1 MITRETLKAL
11 TSEEKDEL
19 ILELFAQ
26 IEALTSQIRTLEAR
40 IEELET
46 KKTSKNSSTP
56 PSRDQKGNIPG
67 KGTGGRREK
76 SVGRTGHA
84 RNLHAEHEVDETIE
98 SKLKNCQQCGGFL
111 EEDDQKL
118 VAEYDKIE
126 IPPVRPKITRVRLY
140 ACTCK
145 ACGITHKAPAP
156 QGFEEGSPFGT
167 SVEGMVTYLRYGHHI
182 SYKRL
187 SEMLSHLFNLSISQ
201 GAIANIFKRLN
212 VRFDPI
218 TQAILM
224 RIRSSRIVCSD
235 ETGARV
241 GGKNHWQ
248 WVFQND
254 DVSLHVIRPNRS
266 AQVVKDI
273 MGDHRPAYWLSDLY
287 GAQKGHA
294 DKWQICL
301 AHQLRDCQAGIDA
314 GDTMFCW
321 RLKRLFLKAVVLGK
335 RRADI
340 KPETAKAYRR
350 QLEKTLDDILTSTPE
365 TKTGVRLKKRYLKHR
380 DALFTFFEDPSLEPT
395 NNSSERGL
403 RPSVIFRKVT
413 NGFRS
418 PWGSDFFS
426 AVRSIID
433 TAQRQGLNPYQ
444 AIQKALSP
452 APFLSG

>member
-1 MITRETLKAL
+1 MITQELLDTL
-11 TSEEKDEL
+11 TGEEKDRL
-19 ILELFAQ
+19 ILKLVAYIQ
-26 IEALTSQIRTLEAR
+26 TLEAR
-40 IEELET
+40 IEALEA

-56 PSRDQKGNIPG
+56 PSRDQKGNLPD
-67 KGTGGRREK
+67 KKKGRREK

-84 RNLHAEHEVDETIE
+84 RDLHADPDETIE
-98 SKLKNCQQCGGFL
+98 SKLKNCQQCGGIL
-111 EEDDQKL
+111 EETDQEL
-118 VAEYDKIE
+118 AAEYDKIE
-126 IPPVRPKITRVRLY
+126 IPPIHPKVTRVRLY

-145 ACGITHKAPAP
+145 TCGLTHKAPAP
-156 QGFEEGSPFGT
+156 HGFEEGSPFGV
-167 SVEGMVTYLRYGHHI
+167 SVEGMLTYLRYGHHI

-187 SEMLSHLFNLSISQ
+187 SEAFSHLFNLSISQ
-201 GAIANIFKRLN
+201 GAIANIFKRLAI
-212 VRFDPI
+212 RFDPI
-218 TQAILM
+218 TEAILE

-235 ETGARV
+235 ETSARV
-241 GGKNHWQ
+241 NGKNQWE

-254 DVSLHVIRPNRS
+254 DVSLHVIRPSRG
-266 AQVVKDI
+266 AQVVQDI
-273 MGDHRPAYWLSDLY
+273 MGNHRPAYWISDLY

-321 RLKRLFLKAVVLGK
+321 RLKRLFLRAVVLSK
-335 RRADI
+335 RRAGI
-340 KPETAKAYRR
+340 KPETGKAYRR

-365 TKTGVRLKKRYLKHR
+365 TKTGVRLKKRYLKNR
-380 DALFTFFEDPSLEPT
+380 SALFTFFEDPALEPT
-395 NNSSERGL
+395 NNSSERAL

-418 PWGSDFFS
+418 DWGSDFFS

-433 TAQRQGLNPYQ
+433 TAQRHGLNPYQ
-444 AIQKALSP
+444 AIQKALGS